1 MTKVLLSVLLLVM
14 APLPA
19 ADVSGVWD
27 LDMHWSGSESHST
40 GVCTIK
46 QDGQKLTGSCGP
58 GNSTLTGGL
67 LDRSLTLQIDV
78 EQDGNKGQMTFTG
91 TVDENVTAIKGSCQ
105 IVGGQEGTFV
115 MKKQRVERI

>member
-1 MTKVLLSVLLLVM
+1 MQ
-14 APLPA
+14 
-19 ADVSGVWD
+19 
-27 LDMHWSGSESHST
+27 WSGSGSHST

-46 QDGQKLTGSCGP
+46 QDRQKLTGSCASAK
-58 GNSTLTGGL
+58 STLTGDV

-91 TVDENVTAIKGSCQ
+91 TVDEDVTVIKGSCQ

-115 MKKQRVERI
+115 MKKQRVELI

>member
-1 MTKVLLSVLLLVM
+1 MTKVLISVLLLVI

-19 ADVSGVWD
+19 VDVSGVWN
-27 LDMHWSGSESHST
+27 LDMQWSGSDSHST

-46 QDGQKLTGSCGP
+46 QDGQKLTGSCASAK
-58 GNSTLTGGL
+58 STLTGDV

-78 EQDGNKGQMTFTG
+78 EQDGNKGRMTFTG
-91 TVDENVTAIKGSCQ
+91 TVDEDVTVIKGSCQ

-115 MKKQRVERI
+115 MKKQRVELI